1 MIVFARVLGSGLL
14 SSLKS
19 TAKVIFDEF
28 GALNANAMLL
38 LDKCAQIPHA
48 NMSKS
53 SMS

>member
-28 GALNANAMLL
+28 DTLDANDVLL
-38 LDKCAQIPHA
+38 LDECA
-48 NMSKS
+48 
-53 SMS
+53 